1 MKLWFVV
8 HGDGSMFAISI
19 AQNADVNAVKEAIF
33 CSQRYDLRSDFPP
46 SSLSLYLTRD
56 GNGLSMED
64 FQEAAR
70 LQRGNLASKYVEMNP
85 MLDLDDALYFDPG
98 FKPGRHVHVLVEL
111 PTEGSTGTHCVECIH
126 T

>member
-1 MKLWFVV
+1 MKLWCVV

-19 AQNADVNAVKEAIF
+19 AQNADVNTVKEAIF
-33 CSQRYDLRSDFPP
+33 CSQRYDLTSDFPP

-70 LQRGNLASKYVEMNP
+70 ESCQQVCGNEP
-85 MLDLDDALYFDPG
+85 DA
-98 FKPGRHVHVLVEL
+98 
-111 PTEGSTGTHCVECIH
+111 
-126 T
+126 